1 MLYTTIEIHIPEAMK
16 PYVTEKNAEDELQR
30 NALLL
35 YPYVLQKKISNGRAA
50 EILGI
55 SKLDL
60 IDLYG
65 KMGFCYFD
73 QTMDELDEN
82 LDRLLAQGYFFV
94 TIIEKKDGSLIL
106 IMQRIL

>member
-1 MLYTTIEIHIPEAMK
+1 MSFTTVEIQIPEEME
-16 PYVTEKNAEDELQR
+16 PYVVMKNADDDAILQR

-35 YPYVLQKKISNGRAA
+35 YPYIQNKNISHGRAA

-55 SKLDL
+55 HKLDL

-73 QTMDELDEN
+73 QTMEQLEKDLQTFKDLGLDK
-82 LDRLLAQGYFFV
+82 V
-94 TIIEKKDGSLIL
+94 KV
-106 IMQRIL
+106 

>member
-1 MLYTTIEIHIPEAMK
+1 MSFTTVEIQVPEGMEEYVVMK
-16 PYVTEKNAEDELQR
+16 DADDTAVLQR

-35 YPYVLQKKISNGRAA
+35 YPYIQNKNISHGRAA

-55 SKLDL
+55 HKLDL

-73 QTMDELDEN
+73 QTMEQLEEDLQTFKELG
-82 LDRLLAQGYFFV
+82 LDRV
-94 TIIEKKDGSLIL
+94 KV
-106 IMQRIL
+106 

>member
-1 MLYTTIEIHIPEAMK
+1 MIHRSLIYKKECKCMLYTSIEIRIPEAMK
-16 PYVTEKNAEDELQR
+16 PYVAEKNAEEELQR

-35 YPYVLQKKISNGRAA
+35 YPHILSKKISHGKVA

-55 SKLDL
+55 SKSDL

-73 QTMDELDEN
+73 QTMDELDEDLKTFN
-82 LDRLLAQGYFFV
+82 R
-94 TIIEKKDGSLIL
+94 IKEEK
-106 IMQRIL
+106 